1 MLAMNPYIKDIE
13 GGLIEVTDLG
23 QDIAQTARYI
33 GILYEQQP
41 EELKAFVKRRR
52 RYWKDIFQKLGKLKA
67 EQEADQ
73 LTESRTLLNE
83 EL

>member
-1 MLAMNPYIKDIE
+1 MNPYIKDIE

-23 QDIAQTARYI
+23 QAIAQTARYI

-41 EELKAFVKRRR
+41 VEMQAFIKRRQ

-67 EQEADQ
+67 EREADQ

-83 EL
+83 AL